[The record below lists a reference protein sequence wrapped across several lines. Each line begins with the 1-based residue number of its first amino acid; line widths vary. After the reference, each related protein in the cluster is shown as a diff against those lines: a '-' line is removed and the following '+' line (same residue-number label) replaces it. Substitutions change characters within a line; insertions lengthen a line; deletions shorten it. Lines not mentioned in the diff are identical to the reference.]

1 MHIGALLLSI
11 FTMLNTKDPV
21 LVWTAI
27 VLAIGVVFPIM
38 YAPQAQLLRQFPAEI
53 RYSGISISVQLA
65 GVLGGGLAPMIA
77 TKLLSVGQGNPYL
90 IMLYIGSMAVV
101 AIISTSF
108 MPRDKSFVVDTHH
121 TNPKI

>member
-1 MHIGALLLSI
+1 
-11 FTMLNTKDPV
+11 MLNTKDPV

-38 YAPQAQLLRQFPAEI
+38 YAPQAQLFARQFPAEI

-108 MPRDKSFVVDTHH
+108 MPRDWSAKTDEAYYKKSNLNLKT
-121 TNPKI
+121 KID

>member
-1 MHIGALLLSI
+1 
-11 FTMLNTKDPV
+11 
-21 LVWTAI
+21 
-27 VLAIGVVFPIM
+27 VFPIM
-38 YAPQAQLLRQFPAEI
+38 YAPQAQLFARQFPAEI

-108 MPRDKSFVVDTHH
+108 MPCDKSFVVDTHH
-121 TNPKI
+121 TNPKNLNLNTNASDHS

>member
-1 MHIGALLLSI
+1 MRRKLS
-11 FTMLNTKDPV
+11 F
-21 LVWTAI
+21 A
-27 VLAIGVVFPIM
+27 
-38 YAPQAQLLRQFPAEI
+38 RQFPAEI

-121 TNPKI
+121 TNPKNLNLNTNASDHS

>member
-1 MHIGALLLSI
+1 
-11 FTMLNTKDPV
+11 MLNTKDPV

-38 YAPQAQLLRQFPAEI
+38 YAPQAQLFARQFPAEI

-108 MPRDKSFVVDTHH
+108 MPRDWSAKTDEAYYKSQFKFK
-121 TNPKI
+121 NQN